1 MRAVETDKVKFMQ
14 MQQHFSLSKKIA
26 SFVNDMLFSFT
37 TPTIKIE
44 KRYIKKNLKT
54 SDNEGQIKMLVVL
67 ILGLLVTVRSN
78 LDQLTRLT

>member
-67 ILGLLVTVRSN
+67 GLLVTVRSN